1 MSDITLYQKA
11 LNHIENLE
19 YEHGIHMD
27 HEEFVNRSLPAYFN
41 IHIDNV
47 NDNYQ
52 GHIGI
57 IYTFEVKE
65 GSAKVICAYNED
77 EDEIFTLGLNKT
89 LKKHIKDKRE
99 EYGYESIDSTID
111 V

>member
-1 MSDITLYQKA
+1 MSELNLYQKA

-27 HEEFVNRSLPAYFN
+27 HEEFVSRSLPAYFN

-52 GHIGI
+52 GHIGV
-57 IYTFEVKE
+57 IYNFEVSE
-65 GSAKVICAYNED
+65 GSAQIICAYNED
-77 EDEIFTLGLNKT
+77 EDEIFTLGLNGT
-89 LKKHIKDKRE
+89 LKNHIKKKWE
-99 EYGYESIDSTID
+99 IYEYEVVDSSFD